1 MSMHSYRWSLT
12 LKLAS
17 GAAAVAAMTL
27 SALIV
32 HAQPATTA
40 SHSIAKEVMRKDLE
54 GVPGKEVVMS
64 TVEYPP
70 GVASP
75 PHRHNAQV
83 FVYVLEGRVNMQVKG
98 GKRMEL
104 GPGETFYENPSDIH
118 SVSGNA
124 SKTEPAKILAILIK
138 DKGAPGTTPVPPD
151 QAQ

>member
-1 MSMHSYRWSLT
+1 
-12 LKLAS
+12 
-17 GAAAVAAMTL
+17 
-27 SALIV
+27 
-32 HAQPATTA
+32 
-40 SHSIAKEVMRKDLE
+40 MRRDVI
-54 GVPGKEVVMS
+54 GMPGKEVVLS
-64 TVEYPP
+64 LIELPP
-70 GVASP
+70 GASSP